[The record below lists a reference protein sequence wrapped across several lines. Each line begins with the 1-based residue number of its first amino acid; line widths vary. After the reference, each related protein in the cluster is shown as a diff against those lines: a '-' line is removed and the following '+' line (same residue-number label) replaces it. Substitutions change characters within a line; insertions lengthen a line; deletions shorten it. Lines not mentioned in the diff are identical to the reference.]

1 MTQGTLQSV
10 PFDLLQPSS
19 VTASTTPL
27 SLQSNTMFDSIS
39 GENIVIPTY
48 LSSSPDNLIF
58 HYNNVCYPI
67 NKENLNKLVRDKNF
81 VKFKCH
87 SVSHAL
93 YVTENM
99 YDNSN
104 PYLLGTSFGCPCGLI
119 PLSQLKTVLSE
130 TGQLFGIVPSGTSA
144 PSTVSYQMTTPRA
157 NAVGASHCQE
167 GQGAD
172 INTLVKHAVPDFSQ
186 SLATQTTPDVEPP
199 QANIIKVN
207 YKDSMLEFP
216 VTNETTIGELKQL
229 LLSKLVE
236 EGKID
241 NVNKNVRFLFS
252 GKIYSQN
259 PQKILEIPSIVIG
272 STFNVMIS
280 NVVTGGNK
288 TKRRRRK

>member
-1 MTQGTLQSV
+1 V
-10 PFDLLQPSS
+10 NDSS
-19 VTASTTPL
+19 IPL
-27 SLQSNTMFDSIS
+27 FLQSNTMFDSIS
-39 GENIVIPTY
+39 GENIDIPTY

-67 NKENLNKLVRDKNF
+67 NKENLNKLVRDGNF

-87 SVSHAL
+87 SVSHAI
-93 YVTENM
+93 YVSENM
-99 YDNSN
+99 YDKPN

-144 PSTVSYQMTTPRA
+144 PSTVSYQMTTPEA

-172 INTLVKHAVPDFSQ
+172 INTLVKHAIPDFSQ
-186 SLATQTTPDVEPP
+186 TLTTTQTIPDVEPP

-207 YKDSMLEFP
+207 YKDTMLEFP

-229 LLSKLVE
+229 MLAKLVE

-252 GKIYSQN
+252 GKIYSQD

-280 NVVTGGNK
+280 NVATGGNK
-288 TKRRRRK
+288 TKRRSRK